1 MRRSVLIPAALTAL
15 TLAQGAGAVGPSLP
29 AIDGGSGI
37 TTPGQPVSYLA
48 RLAGS
53 STRIQERTHGRTIE
67 TATIPGSWGIQLATL
82 NGTLSGL
89 SPNGRVL
96 VLTDNVEP
104 TGSLRARSRFAVI
117 NTRTLTVTTTIT
129 LHGDFS
135 VDALSPQGEMLYL
148 IHHIPNANT
157 TEYRVQA
164 YNLRAGRLLPGVIA
178 DKSQAGWTMAGYPLT
193 RITSHNGRFVYTL
206 YRQDN
211 NYPFV
216 HALDTIKHTAI
227 CVGLPANSTTD
238 QNWIGNAKMDLTG
251 GTLAIKT
258 GSGKTRYL
266 LDTRTYELSTH

>member
-1 MRRSVLIPAALTAL
+1 MRRLMFVPATMAALVVAH
-15 TLAQGAGAVGPSLP
+15 GAGAVGPSLP

-37 TTPGQPVSYLA
+37 TATNENVSYIA

-53 STRIQERTHGRTIE
+53 STRIQERAHGRTVE
-67 TATIPGSWGIQLATL
+67 TTTIPGSWGIQLATL
-82 NGTLSGL
+82 NGALSGL

-96 VLTDNVEP
+96 VLTDNVQP

-117 NTRTLTVTTTIT
+117 DTRTLTVNTTIT

-148 IHHIPNANT
+148 IHHISNADT
-157 TEYRVQA
+157 TKYQVQA
-164 YNLRAGRLLPGVIA
+164 YNLQAGRLLPGVIA
-178 DKSQAGWTMAGYPLT
+178 DKSQAGWIMAGYPLT
-193 RITSHNGRFVYTL
+193 RITSRTGRFVYTL

-227 CVGLPANSTTD
+227 CVGLPANWTTD
-238 QNWIGNAKMDLTG
+238 QSWIGNAKMDLTG

-258 GSGKTRYL
+258 SSGNTRFL